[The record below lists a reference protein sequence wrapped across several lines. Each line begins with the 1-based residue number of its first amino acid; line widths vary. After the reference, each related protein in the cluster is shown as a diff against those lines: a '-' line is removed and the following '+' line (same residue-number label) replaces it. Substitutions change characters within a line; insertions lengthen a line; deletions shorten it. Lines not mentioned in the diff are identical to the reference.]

1 MIKSARSP
9 LQNSPSQ
16 QQTSNQQQEEKNNQQ
31 EQNYEGSDY
40 KKEQKR
46 SLFDNQNSTQQSN
59 QDSVSSSSTIQAKG
73 QLEEEEPIAKEKGFF
88 NYFEAYYHSKNGET
102 IFKNYFQPQVFA
114 HEMKKNKLKISDLTI
129 TKYNSSIIQRE
140 EDKNG
145 YSYFNENMNNSAF
158 LKSVGSLKVSFAPIF
173 SLPRIQ
179 LQELDKEHNQNDGVD
194 HKARKQHTQGIERN
208 NSGFVSFD
216 KIKNMNEIL
225 LSTIE
230 KDFQEQYKSQCSTTD
245 LLKLSKDLFLSKS
258 DSKEIISNYN
268 STRSFMEK
276 SFNQIGDKSYIKNSY
291 YSNKQKLKYT
301 LQHNKFHENQLK
313 QFDMNEQMKSIQR
326 LQNIIQQQQQIIM
339 KQQYRKYPSSN
350 ATQHQ
355 KNQFLIQDISQQLQ
369 DGQETDRNKDSIKS
383 NQMIGNKQSK
393 DMLGESL
400 RSFKSIFSIR
410 GSIASP
416 DSSSSP
422 KRISIMKNFGKNQT
436 KNNSPKSKIKKNLTN
451 LIPCYMYSQI
461 FQVIQKLKKFISR
474 LRNEEVKWKPE
485 VRELFKIAFNG
496 ATIYMYGGCASKPM
510 SDLCTYDI
518 QSNQWSPIDKL
529 PAEEG
534 RYNHMMA
541 MYKKNLIIFGG
552 EKLDG
557 QYEQKQKVYQNDT
570 RIYNTEKNE
579 WKYLRPTG
587 DIIEP
592 RRNSACCVVGRY
604 FIIQGG
610 LNQKGAF
617 LNDLCILDIS
627 NLFIYCQ
634 NYFFFN
640 FFIFKFNQ
648 ANQRWS
654 FDLHEDRFSYMLQG
668 RAFHKACP
676 VYHPDK
682 KHIDLFKDS
691 TEKMS
696 EKQLSEIKHEGIYFF
711 GGQLQNGEAS
721 NQLSILVTSTRP
733 MHFIQPQ
740 TIGKKP
746 EPRYNHSLTYN
757 SKLKILVVYGG
768 MNENLQNDQTFY
780 DDLFILQLNDL
791 QWFECATIGFGLQ
804 NRANHEAVCFD
815 TQLLIFGGLGEQ
827 GFYSFEVLKIE
838 LDKYKSRK
846 YIIEHQMNEKQRE
859 IQALKKAK
867 TIKGNLNTSSVKRQ
881 EKVKEHEEFIKNLQL
896 EQAEIKN
903 KVDKLNFKNYKSF
916 MPLPIIFTRKRDNSM
931 QKQEDCIKKDKLD
944 SDIQD
949 HIESERKINDQ
960 MLKSSPSPVSSRK
973 GLRNLIIQHSNSL
986 QIQEQ
991 KQNSKFTDQ
1000 QHLKKMNPSFKTSSS
1015 SEYNNQN
1022 IKIK

>member
-16 QQTSNQQQEEKNNQQ
+16 QSASNRYSEEKMNQI
-31 EQNYEGSDY
+31 EQNYEGSDF

-46 SLFDNQNSTQQSN
+46 SLFENQNSTQQSN
-59 QDSVSSSSTIQAKG
+59 QNSISSSSTIQANN
-73 QLEEEEPIAKEKGFF
+73 QQDEEEPIAKEKGFF
-88 NYFEAYYHSKNGET
+88 NYFEAYYHSKNVET

-114 HEMKKNKLKISDLTI
+114 HEMKKNKLKISDLTL

-145 YSYFNENMNNSAF
+145 YSYFNENMNNSDF
-158 LKSVGSLKVSFAPIF
+158 LKSVGCLKVNFAPIF

-179 LQELDKEHNQNDGVD
+179 YQELDKEHNQNGVD
-194 HKARKQHTQGIERN
+194 HKAKKQLTQGTERN
-208 NSGFVSFD
+208 SSGFVSFD

-230 KDFQEQYKSQCSTTD
+230 KDFQEQYKSQCSSTD
-245 LLKLSKDLFLSKS
+245 LLKLSKDLFLNKS
-258 DSKEIISNYN
+258 GGKEVLSIYN
-268 STRSFMEK
+268 STKSFMEK

-313 QFDMNEQMKSIQR
+313 KFDMNEQMKSIQR

-339 KQQYRKYPSSN
+339 KQQYRKYPSSHI
-350 ATQHQ
+350 TQNQ
-355 KNQFLIQDISQQLQ
+355 KNQFLIQELSQQIQ
-369 DGQETDRNKDSIKS
+369 DGQETDRNKNSIMS
-383 NQMIGNKQSK
+383 NQKLGNNQNK
-393 DMLGESL
+393 DILGESS
-400 RSFKSIFSIR
+400 RSFRSTFSIR

-422 KRISIMKNFGKNQT
+422 KRISIMKNFSKNQT
-436 KNNSPKSKIKKNLTN
+436 KNQSPKSKAKKNLTN
-451 LIPCYMYSQI
+451 LIPCYMYKHISI
-461 FQVIQKLKKFISR
+461 YFKTKKILYFR

-496 ATIYMYGGCASKPM
+496 ATIFMYGGCASKPM
-510 SDLCTYDI
+510 SDICTYDI
-518 QSNQWSPIDKL
+518 QTNQWSLVDKL

-579 WKYLRPTG
+579 WKYLRPSG

-610 LNQKGAF
+610 LNQKGVL
-617 LNDLCILDIS
+617 LNDLCIFDIT
-627 NLFIYCQ
+627 
-634 NYFFFN
+634 
-640 FFIFKFNQ
+640 
-648 ANQRWS
+648 NQRWS
-654 FDLHEDRFSYMLQG
+654 FDLYEDRFSYMQQG

-691 TEKMS
+691 AEKMS
-696 EKQLSEIKHEGIYFF
+696 EKQLNEVKHEGIYFF

-721 NQLSILVTSTRP
+721 NQLCILVTSTRP

-740 TIGKKP
+740 TIGKQP

-791 QWFECATIGFGLQ
+791 QWFECATVGFGLQ

-846 YIIEHQMNEKQRE
+846 YIIEHQMSQKQKE
-859 IQALKKAK
+859 IQALKKAQ
-867 TIKGNLNTSSVKRQ
+867 TIKGNINTSSIKRQ
-881 EKVKEHEEFIKNLQL
+881 EKVKEHEEFIKTLQL

-931 QKQEDCIKKDKLD
+931 QKQDDSSKKDKLD
-944 SDIQD
+944 LDIQD
-949 HIESERKINDQ
+949 HIESDRKINDQ
-960 MLKSSPSPVSSRK
+960 MLKSSSPSSRTSRK
-973 GLRNLIIQHSNSL
+973 GLRTPKIGHSTSV
-986 QIQEQ
+986 QVQEQ
-991 KQNSKFTDQ
+991 KQNTRFADII
-1000 QHLKKMNPSFKTSSS
+1000 KKMQISSS
-1015 SEYNNQN
+1015 KTFSTQDFNSQVV
-1022 IKIK
+1022 KIK

>member
-1 MIKSARSP
+1 MIKSARNP
-9 LQNSPSQ
+9 LLNSSSLQ
-16 QQTSNQQQEEKNNQQ
+16 SASNRQSEEKTNQL
-31 EQNYEGSDY
+31 EQNYDGSEN
-40 KKEQKR
+40 KKEQKK

-59 QDSVSSSSTIQAKG
+59 QNSISSSSTIQAKD
-73 QLEEEEPIAKEKGFF
+73 QQDEEEPIAKEKGFF
-88 NYFEAYYHSKNGET
+88 NYFEAYYHGKNGET

-114 HEMKKNKLKISDLTI
+114 NEMKKNKLKISDLTI

-158 LKSVGSLKVSFAPIF
+158 LKSVGCLKVNFTPIF

-179 LQELDKEHNQNDGVD
+179 YQELDKDHNQNEGDL
-194 HKARKQHTQGIERN
+194 KTRKFITQGIEKN
-208 NSGFVSFD
+208 SSGFVSFD
-216 KIKNMNEIL
+216 KIKDMNEIL

-230 KDFQEQYKSQCSTTD
+230 KDFQEQYKSQSSTTN

-258 DSKEIISNYN
+258 DSKEVQSNYN

-313 QFDMNEQMKSIQR
+313 MFDMNEQMKSIQR
-326 LQNIIQQQQQIIM
+326 LQNIIEQQQQIIM
-339 KQQYRKYPSSN
+339 KQQYRKYPSSHI
-350 ATQHQ
+350 TQNQ
-355 KNQFLIQDISQQLQ
+355 KNQFLIQDISQQIQ
-369 DGQETDRNKDSIKS
+369 DRQETDRNYDTIQV
-383 NQMIGNKQSK
+383 NQKPGNNQNK

-400 RSFKSIFSIR
+400 RSFRSIFSIR

-416 DSSSSP
+416 ESPSSP
-422 KRISIMKNFGKNQT
+422 KRISIMKSISKNQT
-436 KNNSPKSKIKKNLTN
+436 KNQSPKSKIKKNLAN
-451 LIPCYMYSQI
+451 LIPCYI
-461 FQVIQKLKKFISR
+461 

-510 SDLCTYDI
+510 SDLCTYDV
-518 QSNQWSPIDKL
+518 QTNHWSLVDKL

-541 MYKKNLIIFGG
+541 MYKKNLIVFGG
-552 EKLDG
+552 EKLDA

-570 RIYNTEKNE
+570 RIFNTEKNE
-579 WKYLRPTG
+579 WKYLRPSG

-610 LNQKGAF
+610 LNQKGVF
-617 LNDLCILDIS
+617 LNDLCILDI
-627 NLFIYCQ
+627 
-634 NYFFFN
+634 
-640 FFIFKFNQ
+640 

-654 FDLHEDRFSYMLQG
+654 FDLHEDRYSYMLQG

-696 EKQLSEIKHEGIYFF
+696 EKQLNEVKHEGIYFF

-791 QWFECATIGFGLQ
+791 QWFECATVGFGLQ

-815 TQLLIFGGLGEQ
+815 TQLLIFGGIGEQ

-867 TIKGNLNTSSVKRQ
+867 TIKGNLNTSSIKRQ

-916 MPLPIIFTRKRDNSM
+916 MPLPIIFTRKKEISM
-931 QKQEDCIKKDKLD
+931 HKQDDSLKKDKLD
-944 SDIQD
+944 LDIQD
-949 HIESERKINDQ
+949 HVESDRKINDQ
-960 MLKSSPSPVSSRK
+960 MLKSCSPSPTTSRK
-973 GLRNLIIQHSNSL
+973 GLGTPKIGHSSSL

-991 KQNSKFTDQ
+991 KLNSKFTDSQ
-1000 QHLKKMNPSFKTSSS
+1000 NLKRMQNSSYKANNNTQDFTS
-1015 SEYNNQN
+1015 QVV
-1022 IKIK
+1022 KIK